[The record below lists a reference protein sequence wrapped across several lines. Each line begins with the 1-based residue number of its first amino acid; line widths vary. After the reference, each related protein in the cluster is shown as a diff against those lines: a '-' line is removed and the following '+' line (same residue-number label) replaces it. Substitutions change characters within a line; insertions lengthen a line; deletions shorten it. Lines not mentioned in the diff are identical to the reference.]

1 MGKTRAG
8 SVRRKGSWVRI
19 DLFPGLTIW
28 LTIRFALRTGAIS
41 VTVRRTHSSPFKSF
55 SPKLSGSLSIIIEL
69 SRAFCCFCPNSQARK
84 AQDAIHPDE
93 VVEPLR
99 DLIALTTKG
108 LTDRILVQFEKDKIQ
123 SAITMFRLCPS
134 ASDYFTSFPDEL
146 HKTCRIRCFKNRA
159 DYKSM
164 CYSSPVCYCSC
175 QWTVPS
181 GRFFLSESPK
191 EQSKGRRSIE
201 SPDEA
206 KCQVY
211 LEGIVTG
218 VVSDFMQQSLISLF
232 ITTGC

>member
-1 MGKTRAG
+1 MHFTREPF
-8 SVRRKGSWVRI
+8 R
-19 DLFPGLTIW
+19 
-28 LTIRFALRTGAIS
+28 LRSGG
-41 VTVRRTHSSPFKSF
+41 RTAPRLSF

-159 DYKSM
+159 DYKST
-164 CYSSPVCYCSC
+164 CVIHLLC
-175 QWTVPS
+175 VIVRVS
-181 GRFFLSESPK
+181 GLYLRGDSFFLNH
-191 EQSKGRRSIE
+191 QRSKVRDVEALRAPMKRS
-201 SPDEA
+201 A
-206 KCQVY
+206 KFT
-211 LEGIVTG
+211 LRE
-218 VVSDFMQQSLISLF
+218 
-232 ITTGC
+232 